1 MRWTKRILL
10 ILAGLLI
17 VGLFVWAFMPKA
29 IEVQTALV
37 TKGNFQQIIEEEG
50 KTRVRERYVVS
61 APLMGQLERITLKAG
76 DVVKQ
81 DQVVALIVPTA
92 PALLD
97 ARSEREL
104 TERVGT
110 AEAQLSRSI
119 AEVARAQ
126 AALEK
131 SRADLNRAKKLVKE
145 NFISAAQLEQA
156 ELEFK
161 ISARDLDAARQGRHA
176 AEHDLAVARAALLQL
191 RDGSGTGKPTERRW
205 QVRAPVAGHVLKV
218 LQESE
223 GVVAVGTPLLEIG
236 EPRDLEIVSDILTT
250 DAVNI
255 KPGDPVRIER
265 WGRPE
270 PLEGRVR
277 RVEPSAFTKVS
288 ALGVEEQRVN
298 VVIDIVTPAS
308 EWSSL
313 GDGYRVDVKV
323 VVFSTANAIKVP
335 VSALFRRD
343 SQWAV
348 FVVENGRAKIRPIEL
363 AHRSGLDAM
372 VTKGLQPD
380 ERVIVYPGDRVRDGA
395 KVKLK

>member
-1 MRWTKRILL
+1 MRWTNRILL
-10 ILAGLLI
+10 ILAGLFI

-29 IEVQTALV
+29 VEVQTALV
-37 TKGNFQQIIEEEG
+37 TKGNFQQVIEEEG

-104 TERVGT
+104 TERVGA

-161 ISARDLDAARQGRHA
+161 ISARDVDAARQGRHA

-191 RDGSGTGKPTERRW
+191 RDGSGTGKPTERQW

-223 GVVAVGTPLLEIG
+223 GVVAIGTPLLEIG

-288 ALGVEEQRVN
+288 ALGVEEQRV
-298 VVIDIVTPAS
+298 
-308 EWSSL
+308 
-313 GDGYRVDVKV
+313 
-323 VVFSTANAIKVP
+323 
-335 VSALFRRD
+335 
-343 SQWAV
+343 SQ
-348 FVVENGRAKIRPIEL
+348 R
-363 AHRSGLDAM
+363 H
-372 VTKGLQPD
+372 
-380 ERVIVYPGDRVRDGA
+380 
-395 KVKLK
+395 